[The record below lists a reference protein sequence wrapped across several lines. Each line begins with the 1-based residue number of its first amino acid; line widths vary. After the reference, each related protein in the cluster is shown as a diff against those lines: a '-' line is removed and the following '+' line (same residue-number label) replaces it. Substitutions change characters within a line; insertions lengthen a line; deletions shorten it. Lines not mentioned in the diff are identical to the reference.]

1 VNAQHLWA
9 FLWLRWRLRVN
20 QLRRGGAANAIIV
33 VLLSVGV
40 VILAFGLFAG
50 SFLIGLFALRDASP
64 VVLLYVW
71 DGLVGSFLFFGA
83 IALVTD
89 LQRSESLSLDK
100 FLHLPVSLSGAF
112 LVNYLS
118 SLVSLNMIL
127 FLPAMIG
134 LCLALILVKGP
145 AMVLLLPLLA
155 AFVLMISALT
165 YQFQGWLASLMV
177 NKRRRRTIIVMV
189 TAGFVLISQLPNL
202 INYFQPWNAKNLT
215 EQAAQQMEEETE
227 LHKEFAD
234 GRITAEEFQQ
244 KIELIRNQ
252 HQAQKKQANL
262 ETLSQ
267 IERTARLVNLV
278 FPPGWLPLGA
288 MSLAETHVSYAMLGT
303 LGMSLIGAASL
314 WRAYRTTQRLYTGQ
328 YTSGKRKK
336 VVSQTPAKTDTTKPI
351 LLDGNLPWISQQAA
365 VITLGSLRSLLRA
378 PEAKMMLLS
387 PVILVAVFGAMFF
400 RQSRDFA
407 EAVRPLIAFGAVSMI
422 LLTMV
427 QLVGNQ
433 FGFDRNGFRVFVL
446 CPAPR
451 KDILL
456 GKNLAFA
463 PFALGLGLLA
473 VAFVQ
478 IVYPMRVDHLLALLP
493 QMVSMYLLYSL
504 LANCLS
510 ILAPMP
516 IAAGSLKPANA
527 RLVPVLMQFAFVLLL
542 PTVLAPTL
550 VPLGFEQ
557 LLVWQGWIEKAP
569 VALVLSI
576 AECAVVV
583 WIYYLLIGF
592 QGDWLQ
598 AREKAILAI
607 VATKAE

>member
-1 VNAQHLWA
+1 VNVQHLWA

-20 QLRRGGAANAIIV
+20 QLRRGGPANAIIV
-33 VLLSVGV
+33 VLLSVAVG
-40 VILAFGLFAG
+40 ILAFGLFAG

-71 DGLVGSFLFFGA
+71 DGLAGSFLFFGA
-83 IALVTD
+83 IALVTE

-127 FLPAMIG
+127 FLPPMIG
-134 LCLALILVKGP
+134 LSLALIFVKGP
-145 AMVLLLPLLA
+145 AMILLLPLLVG
-155 AFVLMISALT
+155 FVLMISALT
-165 YQFQGWLASLMV
+165 YQFQGWLAALMV

-202 INYFQPWNAKNLT
+202 INYFQPWNAKT
-215 EQAAQQMEEETE
+215 QQVAQEMEEETE
-227 LHKEFAD
+227 LQKELDD
-234 GRITAEEFQQ
+234 GRITKEEYQH
-244 KIELIRNQ
+244 KIELIRSQ
-252 HQAQKKQANL
+252 HQAQRQQDNL
-262 ETLSQ
+262 EALSQ
-267 IERTARLVNLV
+267 IERTARIVNLV

-288 MSLAETHVSYAMLGT
+288 MSLAETHVSYAMLGA

-336 VVSQTPAKTDTTKPI
+336 VAPQTPAKTDTTKAI
-351 LLDGNLPWISQQAA
+351 LLDKNIPWLSQQSA
-365 VITLGSLRSLLRA
+365 VITLGSFRSLLRA

-387 PVILVAVFGAMFF
+387 PVILVVVFGAMFF
-400 RQSRDFA
+400 RQSRDLA
-407 EAVRPLIAFGAVSMI
+407 EAVRPLIAFGAMSMI
-422 LLTMV
+422 LLTMI

-451 KDILL
+451 KDILM

-463 PFALGLGLLA
+463 PFAFGLSLLA

-478 IVYPMRVDHLLALLP
+478 IVYPMRIDHLLALVP
-493 QMVSMYLLYSL
+493 QMISMYLLYSL

-510 ILAPMP
+510 ILGPMP
-516 IAAGSLKPANA
+516 IAAGTLKPANA
-527 RLVPVLMQFAFVLLL
+527 RLVPVLLQFAFVLLL

-550 VPLGFEQ
+550 LPLGFEQ
-557 LLVWQGWIEKAP
+557 LLVWQGWIHNAP
-569 VALVLSI
+569 AALVLSI

-583 WIYYLLIGF
+583 WIYYLLVGF